1 MKEKPRDL
9 RRDDEL
15 KGVQV
20 SSASPRINSILKL
33 RTDAKELERNWD
45 EICYFIVCSDT
56 PL

>member
-15 KGVQV
+15 KGVQG
-20 SSASPRINSILKL
+20 SSASPGINSILKL
-33 RTDAKELERNWD
+33 RTESKELERNWD
-45 EICYFIVCSDT
+45 EICYFIGCGDT

>member
-15 KGVQV
+15 KGVQG

-33 RTDAKELERNWD
+33 RTESKELERNWD
-45 EICYFIVCSDT
+45 EICYFIGCGDT